1 MSGEYLLDTNIV
13 IALTVRDRAVL
24 EKLEADVKVF
34 LPSIVLGELFFGAYR
49 SGRVEENL
57 DRVADL
63 AANSTVLVC
72 DGATA
77 RHYGRIKN
85 QLREAGRPIPENDI
99 WICALAL
106 QHDLSIAS
114 RDAHFGEVEGVHV
127 ETWQE
132 L

>member
-13 IALTVRDRAVL
+13 IALTAGDDAVL
-24 EKLEADVKVF
+24 NRLQADVKIF

-49 SGRVEENL
+49 SERVEENL

-63 AANSTVLVC
+63 AANNTVLAC
-72 DGATA
+72 GGATA

-114 RDAHFGEVEGVHV
+114 RDTHFREVEGVHV
-127 ETWQE
+127 EAWQE
-132 L
+132 T

>member
-13 IALTVRDRAVL
+13 IALTAGDDAVL
-24 EKLEADVKVF
+24 NRLQADVTVF

-49 SGRVEENL
+49 SGRVEAL

-63 AANSTVLVC
+63 AANNTVLAC

-85 QLREAGRPIPENDI
+85 TLREAGRPIPENDI
-99 WICALAL
+99 WICALAS
-106 QHDLSIAS
+106 QHGLSIAF
-114 RDAHFGEVEGVHV
+114 RDTHLGEVEGIHV
-127 ETWQE
+127 EAWQE